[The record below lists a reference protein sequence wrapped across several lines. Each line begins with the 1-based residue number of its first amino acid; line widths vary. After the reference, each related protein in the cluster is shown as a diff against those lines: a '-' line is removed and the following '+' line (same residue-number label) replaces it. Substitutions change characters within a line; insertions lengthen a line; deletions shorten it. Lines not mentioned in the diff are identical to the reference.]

1 MRTERLIWFLPL
13 LAVLLL
19 AGLLWRG
26 LYSHDEVIPSAR
38 VGQPLPAVRLPRLD
52 APDRYLDQTALIA
65 RAPLLINFFA
75 SWCGPCQVEHPLLT
89 DLAARGITIIG
100 IAYKDEPADTRRFL
114 DRLGNPFA
122 DVLMDRQGRALIEF
136 GASGVPES
144 FLVDRTGRIVW
155 HQPGPLTEEV
165 IARELLPRLAT
176 LDKRTREGGR

>member
-1 MRTERLIWFLPL
+1 MKAERLLWLLPL
-13 LAVLLL
+13 VAVLAL

-26 LYSHDEVIPSAR
+26 LYTHDEVIPSAR
-38 VGQPLPAVRLPRLD
+38 VGQPVPAVTLPRLEAD
-52 APDRYLDQTALIA
+52 DQFVDRSALVA

-89 DLAARGITIIG
+89 ALARRGVTIIG
-100 IAYKDEPADTRRFL
+100 IAYKDDPADTRRFL
-114 DRLGNPFA
+114 KRLGNPFA

-144 FLVDRTGRIVW
+144 FLVDRQGRIVW

-165 IARELLPRLAT
+165 IANALMPRLAA
-176 LDKRTREGGR
+176 LGRKNRKAGQ